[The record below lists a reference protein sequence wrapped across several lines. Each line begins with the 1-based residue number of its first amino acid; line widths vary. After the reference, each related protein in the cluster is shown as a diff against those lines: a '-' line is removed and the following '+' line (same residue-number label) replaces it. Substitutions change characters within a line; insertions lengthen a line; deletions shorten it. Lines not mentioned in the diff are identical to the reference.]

1 MVAFLAQELVWG
13 IFTECKLCNTAMA
26 AQFGDRLGPISCF
39 LKVLPF
45 PSYRRGS
52 VMATW
57 VHFPSGTTWMPLFS
71 DHFSTP
77 LVSESATTLL
87 PSSAVF
93 PPRRGNWAA
102 QDTNVMEGEPEASH
116 GFTQYSWIAQSLET
130 RGSQRPRRC
139 HCGQEGSNV
148 QFTVSTKMIFSN
160 WPFLSYPKGVAA
172 KVTWSCLAT
181 QHTVQ
186 SWRDETRLVHCG

>member
-45 PSYRRGS
+45 PSYRGGS

-116 GFTQYSWIAQSLET
+116 GFTQYSWIAQSLEQLEVANT
-130 RGSQRPRRC
+130 QGDAIVGRKEVMCNLLCQQR
-139 HCGQEGSNV
+139 
-148 QFTVSTKMIFSN
+148 
-160 WPFLSYPKGVAA
+160 
-172 KVTWSCLAT
+172 WSSLT
-181 QHTVQ
+181 N
-186 SWRDETRLVHCG
+186 LF